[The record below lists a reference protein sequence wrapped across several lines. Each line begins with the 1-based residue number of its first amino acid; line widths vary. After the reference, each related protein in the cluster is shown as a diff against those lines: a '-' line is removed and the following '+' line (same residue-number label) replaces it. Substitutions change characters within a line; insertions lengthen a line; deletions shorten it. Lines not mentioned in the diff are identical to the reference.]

1 MQKGRAEKM
10 VLTRA
15 VPDLQSGETTLSKAT
30 TLPETIASRKPL
42 IQLRQV
48 VKAYQTA
55 AGDFLALKGIS
66 TEIYQGEFLGI
77 IGKSGAGKSTF
88 LNMVTGVDHLTS
100 GEVWVTGEDGKPPV
114 SIHTLN
120 ENALAFWRG
129 RTVGVI
135 YQSFQLLP
143 MLTLLDNI
151 LLPMDLCGD
160 FRNGQSRR
168 RALELLKLVELEDHA
183 YKLPSQVSGG
193 QQQRAAIARALAND
207 PPILVA
213 DEPTGNLDSNTAE
226 RVLGIF
232 EELAAQCKTI
242 LIVTHDPSLA
252 KRATRRV
259 LISDGE
265 LVNDAVAHALHML
278 THSQLLKIT
287 HQVES
292 RSYAPGS
299 TIARQGAVEDGLYI
313 IGKGK
318 VEVLHQADQPHL
330 SLTGYILPGD
340 CFSDLE
346 IVETQDCDL
355 TFRASLDGPV
365 EALALSR
372 DDFYTL
378 MNQSSTAAYTLR
390 QAAIQRS
397 MTYCSRD
404 KTIGGA
410 MPFTADSQ
418 GALE

>member
-1 MQKGRAEKM
+1 MA
-10 VLTRA
+10 
-15 VPDLQSGETTLSKAT
+15 
-30 TLPETIASRKPL
+30 L
-42 IQLRQV
+42 IELRDV
-48 VKAYQTA
+48 YKVFKTS
-55 AGDFLALKGIS
+55 AGDYLALKGIDLDFDA
-66 TEIYQGEFLGI
+66 GEFTAI
-77 IGKSGAGKSTF
+77 MGKSGSGKST
-88 LNMVTGVDHLTS
+88 LINMITGIDHPTS
-100 GEVWVTGEDGKPPV
+100 GVVQVGDKEIHQMKEGK
-114 SIHTLN
+114 
-120 ENALAFWRG
+120 LAEWRG
-129 RTVGVI
+129 RNLGIVF
-135 YQSFQLLP
+135 QFFQLLP
-143 MLTLLDNI
+143 TLTI
-151 LLPMDLCGD
+151 LENTMLPMDFCNMYQPAEREGKAMDLLRMLG
-160 FRNGQSRR
+160 
-168 RALELLKLVELEDHA
+168 LEEMYD
-183 YKLPSQVSGG
+183 KLPAAISGG
-193 QQQRAAIARALAND
+193 QQQIAAIARALAND